1 MDKVTKGLIKQLVSR
16 LEHISNAK
24 PVGEVKTSHHGKHKA
39 DAEEKEPPPDI
50 QTAGGVPNPPPTVT
64 HEYITHKPERD
75 WWDTVRPYV
84 EISGAVLLAVYT
96 FFTIKMYCANKQSA
110 DAATSAANTATAA
123 LRLGQLDQRA
133 WLKVEGEPT
142 KEGKKPD
149 AQLIVGQPV
158 LYPLQVRNM
167 GKTSAKNIDMSI
179 FVDILDALQEVPLG
193 RISNPTDDPHGHISA
208 GIVFPNEDFK
218 HVVTRPGKDG
228 QPLPLTDLEATAMN
242 NGKAYLAIY
251 GIVTYDDV
259 FKVHHFTKF
268 CDYRGTV
275 GASTLKVQSC
285 VAYNDADNNTENE
298 K

>member
-1 MDKVTKGLIKQLVSR
+1 MLDHGHVDEAAAYLIRYDLPSGFPFGVVPMVMKQVADEEVRRGILRAAIEAWRTKRDTPFQR
-16 LEHISNAK
+16 
-24 PVGEVKTSHHGKHKA
+24 GEF
-39 DAEEKEPPPDI
+39 I
-50 QTAGGVPNPPPTVT
+50 QMFQTQ
-64 HEYITHKPERD
+64 
-75 WWDTVRPYV
+75 W
-84 EISGAVLLAVYT
+84 
-96 FFTIKMYCANKQSA
+96 M
-110 DAATSAANTATAA
+110 
-123 LRLGQLDQRA
+123 
-133 WLKVEGEPT
+133 
-142 KEGKKPD
+142 
-149 AQLIVGQPV
+149 
-158 LYPLQVRNM
+158 YPLQVRNM

-179 FVDILDALQEVPLG
+179 FVDILGALQEVPLG

-285 VAYNDADNNTENE
+285 VAYNDADNDTENE